1 MPPAPERNPI
11 LRFADFFIDGCDVR
25 LLQGV
30 DCHTQAALPD
40 GSLVD
45 LGTIFRG
52 KQRPAEFGA
61 TYVLHSATKF
71 LGGHGDVIAGVVC
84 CDEARAAPLRT
95 VRAATGVRAA
105 GTWWPAAADLA

>member
-1 MPPAPERNPI
+1 MGMAIDFMADPRVTRNSTGPKLAASLAALPPAPKRNPI

-52 KQRPAEFGA
+52 KQRPAEFGFE
-61 TYVLHSATKF
+61 Y
-71 LGGHGDVIAGVVC
+71 GN
-84 CDEARAAPLRT
+84 
-95 VRAATGVRAA
+95 
-105 GTWWPAAADLA
+105 